1 MNSLSK
7 SSLRFWR
14 KNGEFSFIL
23 TGMVLVLVGIW
34 IGAIIFG
41 ENLLHLSEDML
52 GYSANVFTEAMSVF
66 LTILVLDR
74 INQWRDTENLK
85 KRLVRETGSLS
96 NTVAIGALEW
106 LRAENWL
113 GGEEG
118 LLQKAM
124 LWGANLENADL
135 EMANLS
141 GANLRDARL
150 QGAVLI
156 QAHLQGATLRRA
168 LLNNAKMDDVVLH
181 EADMRLSN
189 LSNAELLRADLS
201 MAKLQHAALNGAN
214 LHNACLCGADL
225 TDATFSVM
233 TVLPDAKSAGHDA
246 DGKPL
251 FTRYWSPDTDM
262 KRYTDPKHP
271 NFWRPDWRRNG
282 DSSENH

>member
-1 MNSLSK
+1 
-7 SSLRFWR
+7 
-14 KNGEFSFIL
+14 
-23 TGMVLVLVGIW
+23 
-34 IGAIIFG
+34 
-41 ENLLHLSEDML
+41 ML
-52 GYSANVFTEAMSVF
+52 GYLTNVFTEAMSVV

-113 GGEEG
+113 SGENG

-124 LWGANLENADL
+124 LWGANLQNADL
-135 EMANLS
+135 EMANLNA
-141 GANLRDARL
+141 ANLRDAKLQDAILIQAQL
-150 QGAVLI
+150 QGAI
-156 QAHLQGATLRRA
+156 LRRA
-168 LLNNAKMDDVVLH
+168 MLNNAKMNDAVLH
-181 EADMRLSN
+181 EADMRLVN
-189 LSNAELLRADLS
+189 MTNADLLRADLS
-201 MAKLQHAALNGAN
+201 MTKLQHAAFNGAN

-225 TDATFSVM
+225 TDATFSVT

-246 DGKPL
+246 EGKPL

-262 KRYTDPKHP
+262 RRYTDPKHP

-282 DSSENH
+282 DTSA